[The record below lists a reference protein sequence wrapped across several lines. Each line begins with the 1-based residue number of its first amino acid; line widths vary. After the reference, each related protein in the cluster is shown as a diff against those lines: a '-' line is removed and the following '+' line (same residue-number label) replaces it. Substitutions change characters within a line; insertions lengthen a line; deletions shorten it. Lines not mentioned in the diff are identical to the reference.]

1 VNFGLSEEQELLQET
16 IDRFISN
23 ECGLVRLHE
32 IFDGDSAHDPN
43 LWEGLMTLGLGG
55 LTVPESYGGA
65 GLELVDLAL
74 AAEVMGRHALP
85 GPYLGHAL
93 AALAIQLGGS
103 EAQKERWL
111 PGLATGD
118 RIGTLAVGE
127 GDGVWDPAEW
137 TVAAKKGRITGRKVF
152 VLCGGVADLIVVG
165 CSGGGLAVVERESKG
180 VSLTPFDGSDR
191 TRRLDGLELSDA
203 AGEMLVDGATASS
216 RVRDAALCILAA
228 DAFGGASRCL
238 DMATDYAKQREQFGV
253 KIGQFQ
259 GIKHELANL
268 ASEVEPARALFWYAA
283 HAWDALPDQSERA
296 AALAKSHLPERFAH
310 AAYAAA
316 EIFGGIGVTWEADI
330 QIWLKRAIFDRG
342 FFGDTRS
349 HRERAAQLAGW

>member
-1 VNFGLSEEQELLQET
+1 MNFGLSEEQELLQET

-118 RIGTLAVGE
+118 RIGTRDVQRLVERAIVGVLEVE
-127 GDGVWDPAEW
+127 GPVLQRAEE
-137 TVAAKKGRITGRKVF
+137 TS
-152 VLCGGVADLIVVG
+152 LGVAVDHRWPSTSIIRSGASQLSAADRPR
-165 CSGGGLAVVERESKG
+165 SGGGLRG
-180 VSLTPFDGSDR
+180 RRPRPLPRDR
-191 TRRLDGLELSDA
+191 
-203 AGEMLVDGATASS
+203 
-216 RVRDAALCILAA
+216 
-228 DAFGGASRCL
+228 
-238 DMATDYAKQREQFGV
+238 
-253 KIGQFQ
+253 
-259 GIKHELANL
+259 
-268 ASEVEPARALFWYAA
+268 P
-283 HAWDALPDQSERA
+283 
-296 AALAKSHLPERFAH
+296 
-310 AAYAAA
+310 
-316 EIFGGIGVTWEADI
+316 
-330 QIWLKRAIFDRG
+330 
-342 FFGDTRS
+342 
-349 HRERAAQLAGW
+349 